1 MCGILVGYNLSEERI
16 NSIAHRGIEWS
27 KIDASNGLSLVHHRL
42 PIQTAVGDGWNQP
55 LEIGNGMYLLFNGE
69 IFNYPDQYNSDV
81 EYLRS
86 LFSTYTGEPEMFYAL
101 YVPHIEKWDGF
112 WAITIVDTKRG
123 NIIAFTD
130 PLGKKSLYYN
140 ERGEIC
146 SEMKGLLSEK
156 SQINEEFM
164 GGVKK
169 WGYIPNESTPFV
181 GVSKLKPN
189 YIYTWNTRTP
199 EIKKTYGPYYSFT
212 FDFRQFK
219 SEDDVYNWL
228 WDKLEISTRN
238 RLLSLDYPISIL
250 ISGGLDSTI
259 IGGILMKMGADVSW
273 YSINNGPDNDYVRMC
288 EEHWG
293 IKVNFL
299 EYDMNSDDPSFDGKL
314 DEIYARWNESP
325 VDLGSVVPQY
335 LLFDAIKK
343 GTNTRIVLSGDGAD
357 ELFGGYKRIHE
368 YDSQKSD
375 IFHELTHYHLPR
387 LDKMS
392 MAHTLEL
399 RNPFLNLEIVS
410 FALGLKKE
418 WRTDKKIL
426 KETFRGL
433 IPDAI
438 IDRKKHPL
446 KNEKIVKTPDE
457 YRQEALD
464 RFREG
469 VKKVLYL
476 PNYRP

>member
-1 MCGILVGYNLSEERI
+1 
-16 NSIAHRGIEWS
+16 
-27 KIDASNGLSLVHHRL
+27 
-42 PIQTAVGDGWNQP
+42 
-55 LEIGNGMYLLFNGE
+55 
-69 IFNYPDQYNSDV
+69 
-81 EYLRS
+81 
-86 LFSTYTGEPEMFYAL
+86 
-101 YVPHIEKWDGF
+101 
-112 WAITIVDTKRG
+112 
-123 NIIAFTD
+123 
-130 PLGKKSLYYN
+130 
-140 ERGEIC
+140 
-146 SEMKGLLSEK
+146 
-156 SQINEEFM
+156 
-164 GGVKK
+164 
-169 WGYIPNESTPFV
+169 
-181 GVSKLKPN
+181 
-189 YIYTWNTRTP
+189 
-199 EIKKTYGPYYSFT
+199 
-212 FDFRQFK
+212 
-219 SEDDVYNWL
+219 
-228 WDKLEISTRN
+228 
-238 RLLSLDYPISIL
+238 
-250 ISGGLDSTI
+250 
-259 IGGILMKMGADVSW
+259 
-273 YSINNGPDNDYVRMC
+273 
-288 EEHWG
+288 
-293 IKVNFL
+293 VNFL